1 MNKTW
6 NYFSISLNINSF
18 DLKDNNMD
26 NPPLASP
33 EKKKTITDKVLE
45 RIIDIAVPTLCL
57 LICWIYF
64 PPRLSF
70 LTDSFRPEPRRPSSS
85 RPVWIVFHP
94 WVASSPVAAAEAAV
108 SLRINVTI
116 RNWAVPVPR
125 SGRNAGLLLSRLY
138 FPTTATGHEINHTKE
153 SQGRRGEKSKEAGG
167 GGAAGL
173 QRERNLRSDCHPREE
188 ASFHQ
193 KAPSKDSAECLV
205 SLWCLPVMRNKPW
218 WQ

>member
-1 MNKTW
+1 MIMNKTSHF
-6 NYFSISLNINSF
+6 FSISLNINSF

-33 EKKKTITDKVLE
+33 EKKQTITDKVLE

-153 SQGRRGEKSKEAGG
+153 SQGRRGGKKQRSRGRRGSWATKGKELEEWLSPQRGG
-167 GGAAGL
+167 
-173 QRERNLRSDCHPREE
+173 
-188 ASFHQ
+188 
-193 KAPSKDSAECLV
+193 
-205 SLWCLPVMRNKPW
+205 
-218 WQ
+218 

>member
-1 MNKTW
+1 MMIMNKTW

-33 EKKKTITDKVLE
+33 EKKTIADKVLE

-70 LTDSFRPEPRRPSSS
+70 LTDSFRPEPQRPSSS

-94 WVASSPVAAAEAAV
+94 WVASSPVAAAPRHRGERRQFPSASTSPSEIERSQCRVAAETPGFCF
-108 SLRINVTI
+108 LGFIF
-116 RNWAVPVPR
+116 PPR
-125 SGRNAGLLLSRLY
+125 
-138 FPTTATGHEINHTKE
+138 
-153 SQGRRGEKSKEAGG
+153 RRGTK
-167 GGAAGL
+167 
-173 QRERNLRSDCHPREE
+173 
-188 ASFHQ
+188 
-193 KAPSKDSAECLV
+193 
-205 SLWCLPVMRNKPW
+205 
-218 WQ
+218 